1 MDLTSI
7 FTISDIFVP
16 LIERRSY
23 KPTMSREKAFEI
35 LKSMPD
41 KLEMALVSAFRDV
54 AISR

>member
-1 MDLTSI
+1 
-7 FTISDIFVP
+7 
-16 LIERRSY
+16 
-23 KPTMSREKAFEI
+23 MSRKKAFEI